1 MKLHKWLAGV
11 ALAVGLAA
19 TPAIAAETVRFAV
32 TDVEGMEQLQR
43 EYGGF
48 VEEFEKATGYKIE
61 FTPVSS
67 RTAAVEAMRAEQV
80 DFVLTGPAEYVVF
93 AKLTDAKPVVG
104 WHRPDYFPQ
113 VVVMAEGE
121 IKTIADLKGKKVA
134 FGEIG
139 STSQQLGPA
148 QILSDAGLKYNT
160 DYTAEIIKRNV
171 AIEAMIRGD
180 VQAVGMNLTHLRS
193 VREKFP
199 GQKFAVVGRGPDLPN
214 DILIAASY
222 VKPEIVETIRKAFLE
237 KGDQLMGGVLKGE
250 DTKKY
255 EGGYFVATVNDKDY
269 NMVRLMYGTI
279 GVPEFS
285 KFLGE

>member
-1 MKLHKWLAGV
+1 MTLPKWLASL
-11 ALAVGLAA
+11 ALAAGLLSSAA
-19 TPAIAAETVRFAV
+19 AAETIRFAV

-48 VEEFEKATGYKIE
+48 VEELKKATGYGVE
-61 FTPVSS
+61 FTPVNN

-104 WHRPDYFPQ
+104 WHRPDYFSQ
-113 VVVMAEGE
+113 IVVVAEGD
-121 IKTIADLKGKKVA
+121 IKSMADLKGKKVA

-148 QILSDAGLKYNT
+148 QVLADAGLKYNT

-171 AIEAMIRGD
+171 AVEAMIRGD

-214 DILIAASY
+214 DILIAAPY
-222 VKPEIVETIRKAFLE
+222 VKPEVVETVRKAFLE
-237 KGDQLMGGVLKGE
+237 KGDVLMSGVLKGE
-250 DTKKY
+250 DTQKY
-255 EGGYFVATVNDKDY
+255 DGGYFVATVNDKDY
-269 NMVRLMYGTI
+269 DNVRAMYGTI

-285 KFLGE
+285 TFLGE

>member
-1 MKLHKWLAGV
+1 MKLGKWLAGL
-11 ALAVGLAA
+11 ALAAGILSTAA
-19 TPAIAAETVRFAV
+19 TASETIRFAV

-48 VEEFEKATGYKIE
+48 VAELEKATGYKVE
-61 FTPVSS
+61 FTPVNN

-93 AKLTDAKPVVG
+93 AKLTEAKPVVG
-104 WHRPDYFPQ
+104 WHRPDYFSQ
-113 VVVMAEGE
+113 VVVMAEGD
-121 IKTIADLKGKKVA
+121 IKTMTDLKGKKVA
-134 FGEIG
+134 FGEVG

-148 QILSDAGLKYNT
+148 QILADAGLKYNV

-171 AIEAMIRGD
+171 AVEAMIRGD

-199 GQKFAVVGRGPDLPN
+199 GQKFAVVGRGSDLPN

-222 VKPEIVETIRKAFLE
+222 VKPEVVETVRKAFLE
-237 KGDQLMGGVLKGE
+237 KGDLLMSGVLQG
-250 DTKKY
+250 DDAKKY

-269 NMVRLMYGTI
+269 DKVRLMYATI

-285 KFLGE
+285 TFLGE

>member
-104 WHRPDYFPQ
+104 WHRPDYFSQ

-269 NMVRLMYGTI
+269 DMVRLMYGTI

>member
-1 MKLHKWLAGV
+1 MKIHTLIAGL
-11 ALAVGLAA
+11 ALAAGLLSTTAS
-19 TPAIAAETVRFAV
+19 AETIRFAV

-48 VEEFEKATGYKIE
+48 VEELQKATGHDVE
-61 FTPVSS
+61 FTPVNN

-93 AKLTDAKPVVG
+93 AKLTNAKPVVG
-104 WHRPDYFPQ
+104 WHRPDYFAQ
-113 VVVMAEGE
+113 LVVMAEGSV
-121 IKTIADLKGKKVA
+121 KTLADLKGQKVA
-134 FGEIG
+134 FGEVG

-148 QILSDAGLKYNT
+148 QVLADAGLKYNT

-171 AIEAMIRGD
+171 AVEAMIRGD
-180 VQAVGMNLTHLRS
+180 VRAVGMNLTHLRS

-222 VKPEIVETIRKAFLE
+222 VKPEIVESVRKAFLE
-237 KGDQLMGGVLKGE
+237 KGDALMSGVLKGE
-250 DTKKY
+250 DTQKY

-269 NMVRLMYGTI
+269 DMVRQMYATVGY
-279 GVPEFS
+279 PEFS
-285 KFLGE
+285 TFIGE

>member
-1 MKLHKWLAGV
+1 MKLHNWMAGV
-11 ALAVGLAA
+11 ALAVGLIA
-19 TPAIAAETVRFAV
+19 TPVTAAETIRFAV

-48 VEEFEKATGYKIE
+48 VAEFEKVTGYKIE
-61 FTPVSS
+61 FTPVSN

-104 WHRPDYFPQ
+104 WHRPDYFSQ
-113 VVVMAEGE
+113 VVVMAEGD

-134 FGEIG
+134 FGEVG

-148 QILSDAGLKYNT
+148 QVLADAGLKYNV

-199 GQKFAVVGRGPDLPN
+199 GQKFAVVGRGADLPN

-222 VKPEIVETIRKAFLE
+222 VKPEVVETVRKAFLE
-237 KGDQLMGGVLKGE
+237 NGDAIMGGVLKGE

-269 NMVRLMYGTI
+269 DQVRMMYATI

-285 KFLGE
+285 KFIGE

>member
-1 MKLHKWLAGV
+1 MKINTWLAGL
-11 ALAVGLAA
+11 ALAAGLFTTAA
-19 TPAIAAETVRFAV
+19 AAETIRLAV

-48 VEEFEKATGYKIE
+48 VEELEKATGYKVE
-61 FTPVSS
+61 FTPVNS

-104 WHRPDYFPQ
+104 WHRPDYFAQ
-113 VVVMAEGE
+113 VVVMAEGD
-121 IKTIADLKGKKVA
+121 IKTMADLKGKKVA
-134 FGEIG
+134 FGEVG

-148 QILSDAGLKYNT
+148 QILADAGLKYNT

-171 AIEAMIRGD
+171 AVEAMIRGD

-214 DILIAASY
+214 DILIAATY
-222 VKPEIVETIRKAFLE
+222 VKPEVVETVKKAFLE
-237 KGDQLMGGVLKGE
+237 KGDALMGGVLKGE

-269 NMVRLMYGTI
+269 DMVRLMYGTI
-279 GVPEFS
+279 GATEFS

>member
-1 MKLHKWLAGV
+1 MKLKTWLASV
-11 ALAVGLAA
+11 ALAMGLLTTQAV
-19 TPAIAAETVRFAV
+19 AAETIRFAV

-48 VEEFEKATGYKIE
+48 VAELEAVTGYKVE
-61 FTPVSS
+61 FTPVNN

-93 AKLTDAKPVVG
+93 AKLTEAKPVVG
-104 WHRPDYFPQ
+104 WHRPDYFSQ
-113 VVVMAEGE
+113 IVVMADGD
-121 IKTIADLKGKKVA
+121 IKTMADLKGKKVA
-134 FGEIG
+134 FGEVG

-148 QILSDAGLKYNT
+148 QVLADAGLKYNT

-171 AIEAMIRGD
+171 AVEAMIRGD

-199 GQKFAVVGRGPDLPN
+199 GQKFAVVGRGADLPN

-222 VKPEIVETIRKAFLE
+222 VKPEVVETVRKAFLE
-237 KGDQLMGGVLKGE
+237 
-250 DTKKY
+250 
-255 EGGYFVATVNDKDY
+255 
-269 NMVRLMYGTI
+269 
-279 GVPEFS
+279 
-285 KFLGE
+285 

>member
-1 MKLHKWLAGV
+1 MKFWSWIAGA
-11 ALAVGLAA
+11 ALAAGLAV
-19 TPAIAAETVRFAV
+19 TPAAAETIRLAV

-48 VEEFEKATGYKIE
+48 VEELEKATGLKVE
-61 FTPVSS
+61 LTPVNN

-93 AKLTDAKPVVG
+93 AKLTEAKPVVG
-104 WHRPDYFPQ
+104 WHRPDYFSQ
-113 VVVMAEGE
+113 LVVMAEGD
-121 IKTIADLKGKKVA
+121 IKTLADLKGKKVA
-134 FGEIG
+134 FGEVG

-148 QILSDAGLKYNT
+148 QVLADAGLKYNV

-180 VQAVGMNLTHLRS
+180 VQAVGMNLSHLRS

-222 VKPEIVETIRKAFLE
+222 VKPETIEAVRKAFLE
-237 KGDQLMGGVLKGE
+237 NGDALMAGVLKGE
-250 DTKKY
+250 DTQKY
-255 EGGYFVATVNDKDY
+255 NGGYFVAEVNDKDY
-269 NMVRLMYGTI
+269 DMVRAMYGTI

>member
-1 MKLHKWLAGV
+1 MKLWNWITAAAIVVGMT
-11 ALAVGLAA
+11 ASPAV
-19 TPAIAAETVRFAV
+19 AETIRFAV

-43 EYGGF
+43 EFGGF
-48 VEEFEKATGYKIE
+48 VEEFEKATGLEVE
-61 FTPVSS
+61 FTPVNN

-93 AKLTDAKPVVG
+93 AKLTDAKPVVA
-104 WHRPDYFPQ
+104 WHRPDYFAQ
-113 VVVMAEGE
+113 IVVMAEGD
-121 IKTIADLKGKKVA
+121 IKKLSDLKGKKVA

-148 QILSDAGLKYNT
+148 QVLADSGLKYNT
-160 DYTAEIIKRNV
+160 DYSVEIIKRNV

-199 GQKFAVVGRGPDLPN
+199 GQKFAVVGRGADLPN
-214 DILIAASY
+214 DILITASY
-222 VKPEIVETIRKAFLE
+222 VKPEVVETVRKAFLE
-237 KGDQLMGGVLKGE
+237 HGDALMGGVLKG
-250 DTKKY
+250 DDNKKY
-255 EGGYFVATVNDKDY
+255 DGGYFVSTVNDKDY
-269 NMVRLMYGTI
+269 DMVRDMYATI

-285 KFLGE
+285 KFIGE

>member
-1 MKLHKWLAGV
+1 MKLLKLAAA
-11 ALAVGLAA
+11 ALFAVGAYVM
-19 TPAIAAETVRFAV
+19 PAVAEKIRFAV

-43 EYGGF
+43 EYGSF
-48 VEEFEKATGYKIE
+48 VDELQKVTGLEVE
-61 FTPVSS
+61 FTPVNN

-104 WHRPDYFPQ
+104 WHRPDYFSQ
-113 VVVMAEGE
+113 IVVMADGP
-121 IKTIADLKGKKVA
+121 IKSIADLKGQKVA
-134 FGEIG
+134 FGEVG

-148 QILSDAGLKYNT
+148 QILNDAGLKYGT
-160 DYTAEIIKRNV
+160 DYSVEIIKRNV
-171 AIEAMIRGD
+171 AVEAMIRGD

-193 VREKFP
+193 LREKFA

-222 VKPEIVETIRKAFLE
+222 VPGETVEKVKKAFLE
-237 KGDQLMGGVLKGE
+237 NGDALMGGVLKGE

-255 EGGYFVATVNDKDY
+255 EGGYFLATVDDKDY
-269 NMVRLMYGTI
+269 NGVRAMYATI
-279 GVPEFS
+279 GAPEFS

>member
-1 MKLHKWLAGV
+1 MKFHTWF
-11 ALAVGLAA
+11 VGLALGAGLLA
-19 TPAIAAETVRFAV
+19 TTASAADTIRLAV

-48 VEEFEKATGYKIE
+48 VEELEKATGLDVE
-61 FTPVSS
+61 FTPVNN

-80 DFVLTGPAEYVVF
+80 DFVLTGPAEYVIF
-93 AKLTDAKPVVG
+93 AKLTEAKPVVG
-104 WHRPDYFPQ
+104 WHRPDYFSQ
-113 VVVMAEGE
+113 LVVMAEGD
-121 IKTIADLKGKKVA
+121 IKTIADLKGKRVA

-148 QILSDAGLKYNT
+148 QILADAGLKYNT

-199 GQKFAVVGRGPDLPN
+199 DQKFAVVGRGSDLPN

-222 VKPEIVETIRKAFLE
+222 VKPEVVETVRKAFLE
-237 KGDQLMGGVLKGE
+237 KGDLLMDGVLKGE

-255 EGGYFVATVNDKDY
+255 DGGYFVAMVNDKDY
-269 NMVRLMYGTI
+269 DMVRLMYATI

>member
-1 MKLHKWLAGV
+1 MNIHNWLAGF
-11 ALAVGLAA
+11 
-19 TPAIAAETVRFAV
+19 AIAAGILTTTASAETIRLAV

-48 VEEFEKATGYKIE
+48 VEELEKATGFDVE
-61 FTPVSS
+61 FTPVNN

-93 AKLTDAKPVVG
+93 AKLTEAKPVVG
-104 WHRPDYFPQ
+104 WHRPDYFAQ
-113 VVVMAEGE
+113 VVVMAEGD
-121 IKTIADLKGKKVA
+121 IKTMADLKGKKVA

-148 QILSDAGLKYNT
+148 QVLSDAGLKYNT

-171 AIEAMIRGD
+171 AVEAMIRGD

-214 DILIAASY
+214 DILIAATY
-222 VKPEIVETIRKAFLE
+222 VKPETVEAVKKAFLE
-237 KGDQLMGGVLKGE
+237 KGDALMGGVLKGE

-269 NMVRLMYGTI
+269 DMVRVMYGTI

>member
-1 MKLHKWLAGV
+1 MKLHKWLV
-11 ALAVGLAA
+11 SLALAAGLLSTAA
-19 TPAIAAETVRFAV
+19 AAADTIRLAV

-48 VEEFEKATGYKIE
+48 VEELEKATGLKVE
-61 FTPVSS
+61 FTPVNS

-93 AKLTDAKPVVG
+93 AKLTEAKPVVG
-104 WHRPDYFPQ
+104 WHRPDYFSQ
-113 VVVMAEGE
+113 VVVMAEGD
-121 IKTIADLKGKKVA
+121 IKTMADLTGKKVA

-148 QILSDAGLKYNT
+148 QILADAGLKYNV
-160 DYTAEIIKRNV
+160 DYTAEIIKRNI
-171 AIEAMIRGD
+171 AIEAMVRGD

-222 VKPEIVETIRKAFLE
+222 VKPEVVETVRKAFLE
-237 KGDQLMGGVLKGE
+237 KGDLLMGGVLKGE

-255 EGGYFVATVNDKDY
+255 DGGYFVATVNDKDY
-269 NMVRLMYGTI
+269 DMVRLMYGTI
-279 GVPEFS
+279 GAAEFS

>member
-1 MKLHKWLAGV
+1 MKLHKWFLSLAF
-11 ALAVGLAA
+11 AAGLLTTAA
-19 TPAIAAETVRFAV
+19 TAAETIRFAV

-48 VEEFEKATGYKIE
+48 VEELEKATGLKVE
-61 FTPVSS
+61 FTPVNN

-93 AKLTDAKPVVG
+93 ARLTEAKPVVG
-104 WHRPDYFPQ
+104 WHRPDYFSQ
-113 VVVMAEGE
+113 LVVMADGD
-121 IKTIADLKGKKVA
+121 ITSIADLKGKKVA

-148 QILSDAGLKYNT
+148 QILADAGLKYNV

-171 AIEAMIRGD
+171 AVEAMVRGD

-222 VKPEIVETIRKAFLE
+222 VNPDIVETVRKAFLE
-237 KGDQLMGGVLKGE
+237 KGDQLMSGVVKG
-250 DTKKY
+250 DDARKY

-269 NMVRLMYGTI
+269 DMVRLMYATI

>member
-1 MKLHKWLAGV
+1 MKLHTWL
-11 ALAVGLAA
+11 VGLALGAGLLA
-19 TPAIAAETVRFAV
+19 TTASAAETIRLAV

-48 VEEFEKATGYKIE
+48 VEELEKATGFDVE
-61 FTPVSS
+61 FTPVNN

-80 DFVLTGPAEYVVF
+80 DFVLTGPAEYVIF
-93 AKLTDAKPVVG
+93 AKLTEARPVVS
-104 WHRPDYFPQ
+104 WHRPDYFSQ
-113 VVVMAEGE
+113 LVVMAEGD

-134 FGEIG
+134 FGEVG

-148 QILSDAGLKYNT
+148 QILADAGLKYNV
-160 DYTAEIIKRNV
+160 DYSAEIIKRNV
-171 AIEAMIRGD
+171 AVEAMIRGD
-180 VQAVGMNLTHLRS
+180 VQAVGMNLTHLKS

-222 VKPEIVETIRKAFLE
+222 VKPEVVETVRKAFLE
-237 KGDQLMGGVLKGE
+237 KGDLLMGGVLKGE

-255 EGGYFVATVNDKDY
+255 DGGYFVATVNDKDY
-269 NMVRLMYGTI
+269 DMVRLMYATV